1 MSGHHGGHPGR
12 RASRRAVRFE
22 TGVPLTCDGTG
33 G

>member
-12 RASRRAVRFE
+12 PASRRADRRE

>member
-12 RASRRAVRFE
+12 RASRRAERRE